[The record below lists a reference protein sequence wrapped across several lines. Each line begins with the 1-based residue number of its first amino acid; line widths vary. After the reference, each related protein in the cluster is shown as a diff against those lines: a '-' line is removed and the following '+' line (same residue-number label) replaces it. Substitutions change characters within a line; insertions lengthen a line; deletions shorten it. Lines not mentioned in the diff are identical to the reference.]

1 MAYTYYSTE
10 KVECSYCGALFQPTT
25 HKNTVCPECKVFF
38 KTYSS
43 ERARKGT
50 RLSRAAYDEREFQII
65 EEAKRRAEKNKRI
78 VSEGYAER
86 QIAQSLRLAG
96 KVRTEL

>member
-10 KVECSYCGALFQPTT
+10 KVECSYCGSLFKPTT
-25 HKNTVCPECKVFF
+25 HKNTTCPECKHFF
-38 KTYSS
+38 QTYSS
-43 ERARKGT
+43 IRAKQGT
-50 RLSRAAYDEREFQII
+50 RISRATFDEREYQII
-65 EEAKRRAEKNKRI
+65 EEAKRRAKKNDRI
-78 VSEGYAER
+78 ISKGYAER

>member
-1 MAYTYYSTE
+1 MAYTYHSTE
-10 KVECSYCGALFQPTT
+10 KVECSYCGSLFQPTT

-38 KTYSS
+38 QTYSAV
-43 ERARKGT
+43 RAREGT
-50 RLSRAAYDEREFQII
+50 RKSRATFDEREYQII
-65 EEAKRRAEKNKRI
+65 EDAKRRAAKNDRI
-78 VSEGYAER
+78 IGEGYAER